1 MRTDKIRMMVILTA
15 AALAGCGGAKATVE
29 AARRAQAEQPSIE
42 VCLDRLDDVQAIQG
56 QVNDFLFRSPVSA
69 AAPWAAKTRAIP
81 PQEANGITQEVR
93 TGRPYDKPGRQVPPV
108 KVFRLYNEKVLG
120 EAAGFTGNYMN
131 FLSAL
136 DGLAPEGSKIKNKY
150 EGVKANHNS
159 IAEIEGKIEG
169 LETEADL
176 ESTPDRRK
184 GMISSQI
191 EGLEKQLEDLKLRN
205 EAAETALFDEVEALQ
220 ARGILGS
227 DKQPLAQT
235 LFYIAQHLSKMENEA
250 LITTR
255 LVGIQL
261 VRAIPDLPAQLQQ
274 IGKRLIADVATE
286 LGAQAGAVRN
296 ASIEVSID
304 GGMLRVSV
312 SGLQQLDPRVVQQ
325 NLTARLVSI
334 KDQVMNAPTTAAIG
348 ASIAKFEHKF
358 FTCLAEA
365 LAANSGNTF
374 SGELS
379 FSIPSAGGTASGG
392 FGGGF
397 GGGGTSAPPQPGM
410 GGQPGMPAQP
420 GAPSQPQPGMGGQ
433 PGMPAQ
439 PGAPSQPQP
448 GMGEQ
453 PGMPAQPGAP
463 SQPPVAGTSPQPQ
476 PSACP
481 AALCGGVIDASGM
494 GRIEIGMPG
503 QAAAREIG
511 QRIAP
516 KVDATH
522 PHPTANVAGILV
534 SFCNDQVCRL
544 EATVNPPA
552 TAKGLG
558 AGSPLDKV
566 ARKYGNSM
574 CKPIGAQRF
583 ALEFENLKG
592 VYWIGDE
599 FDCGGIEDIEYMSRQ
614 YVGDVESVV
623 VGMPR

>member
-1 MRTDKIRMMVILTA
+1 MRTMVIFTA
-15 AALAGCGGAKATVE
+15 AALVGCGGAKATVE
-29 AARRAQAEQPSIE
+29 AAKRAKAEQPSIE

-56 QVNDFLFRSPVSA
+56 QVDDFLFRSPLSA
-69 AAPWAAKTRAIP
+69 NAPWAAKTKAIP
-81 PQEANGITQEVR
+81 PQEAMSITQEVR
-93 TGRPYDKPGRQVPPV
+93 TRRPYDKPGRQVPPI

-131 FLSAL
+131 FVSAL
-136 DGLAPEGSKIKNKY
+136 DSLAPEGSKIKNKY
-150 EGVKANHNS
+150 EEVKANHNS

-169 LETEADL
+169 LEAEADL

-191 EGLEKQLEDLKLRN
+191 ESLEKQLEELKLRN
-205 EAAETALFDEVEALQ
+205 ESAETALFDEVEALE
-220 ARGILGS
+220 ARGMLGS

-235 LFYIAQHLSKMENEA
+235 LFYIAQHISKMENEA

-286 LGAQAGAVRN
+286 LGAQAGAVQN
-296 ASIEVSID
+296 ANIQVSME

-348 ASIAKFEHKF
+348 ASIAQFDHKF
-358 FTCLAEA
+358 FTGLAEA

-379 FSIPSAGGTASGG
+379 FSIPSADGAAS
-392 FGGGF
+392 GGF
-397 GGGGTSAPPQPGM
+397 GGGGTSAPSQPQPGW
-410 GGQPGMPAQP
+410 GEQPGMPAQP
-420 GAPSQPQPGMGGQ
+420 GAPSQPQPGWGEQPGMPAQPGAPSQPQPDTSGQPGGGQ

-439 PGAPSQPQP
+439 PGAPSQP
-448 GMGEQ
+448 
-453 PGMPAQPGAP
+453 PAAE
-463 SQPPVAGTSPQPQ
+463 AAPQPQ
-476 PSACP
+476 PSICP

-503 QAAAREIG
+503 QTAAREIG

-522 PHPTANVAGILV
+522 PYPTANVAGILV
-534 SFCNDQVCRL
+534 SFCNDKVCRL

-558 AGSPLDKV
+558 VGSPLDRV

-574 CKPIGAQRF
+574 CTPIGAQRF
-583 ALEFENLKG
+583 ALEFENLEG
-592 VYWIGDE
+592 VYWIGDK
-599 FDCGGIEDIEYMSRQ
+599 FDCEGIEDIEYMSRQ

-623 VGMPR
+623 VGMPK